1 MLKSV
6 LGKSSARFFCL
17 QTILVTWPRE
27 LMGNVSQLADNVDFI
42 YIFPTNEFEIE
53 SETQVNPEKKGRAIN
68 SFCNSSNGFSAF

>member
-1 MLKSV
+1 
-6 LGKSSARFFCL
+6 
-17 QTILVTWPRE
+17 
-27 LMGNVSQLADNVDFI
+27 MGNVSQLADNVDFI